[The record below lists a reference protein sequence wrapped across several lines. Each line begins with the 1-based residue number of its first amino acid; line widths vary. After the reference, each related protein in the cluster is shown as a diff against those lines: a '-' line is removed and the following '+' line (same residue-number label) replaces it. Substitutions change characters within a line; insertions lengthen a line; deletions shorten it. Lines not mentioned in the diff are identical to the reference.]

1 MRPDEFIV
9 PAPKRRLRK
18 SSRDALAQA
27 GGPVA
32 GGVIVIDVSM
42 IVLDDPRI
50 AGRNPCGKRNGG
62 GHQKLLWANEANPYI
77 TEAFAAS
84 ANASRTI
91 YILTL
96 SHSRECPSERGETE
110 SVTLS
115 GHSFRVAASR
125 SPPPPTWIG
134 PSPAFDRLQF
144 SKEFL

>member
-1 MRPDEFIV
+1 MIPG
-9 PAPKRRLRK
+9 LRG
-18 SSRDALAQA
+18 AT
-27 GGPVA
+27 PV
-32 GGVIVIDVSM
+32 VSATAAD
-42 IVLDDPRI
+42 IKNSY
-50 AGRNPCGKRNGG
+50 GS
-62 GHQKLLWANEANPYI
+62 NEANPYI